1 MKKLKKSILYLRL
14 FRPVF
19 HFLLVLI
26 AFFFVYKL
34 RFHTDLIPFVQLKI
48 PTIDFSETM
57 IFALFSAFVFIF
69 YGFLNWIYE
78 LFKPIHGY
86 YKRFSFAFFI
96 GVITIAF
103 IAYVW
108 HGFLFQ
114 NGISRFVLFV
124 WAVLGYVF
132 ITVFDVFYNII
143 NSRFEVKAPYKI
155 LFLYNKRKSFE
166 KIEKNF
172 AFYKIYKIV
181 WKELSELWT
190 KVWLTLKDY
199 DIIITIWTVEREL
212 LQKIADYTRI
222 SEKSFYH
229 ISESYFLED
238 IIYSPE
244 RVGPIMA
251 LEYKASPLD
260 GWFRVL
266 KRIFDVVLSIVFLLL
281 FRWVYLLVM
290 LFIYIK
296 DGKPIFYSS
305 QRVGKWWNLFEMY
318 KFRTMIKDADIQKNQ
333 LLSQSERKWP
343 LFKLKNDPRIK
354 PWWKFL
360 RQTSLDEL
368 PQLFNI
374 LKWDMS
380 WVGPR
385 PHLEQEVENY
395 EWWQKRLL
403 SAKPWLTGY
412 AQIFGRDKLDFHE
425 EAKLDLYYIQNR
437 SVFLD
442 IYVIITTLRVVFKW
456 S

>member
-1 MKKLKKSILYLRL
+1 MKKIKKSILYIRL

-19 HFLLVLI
+19 HFLLIVISFFLI
-26 AFFFVYKL
+26 YKL
-34 RFHTDLIPFVQLKI
+34 RLRTDLIPLIQLEI
-48 PTIDFSETM
+48 PAMDFNETM
-57 IFALFSAFVFIF
+57 IFALFSGMVFIL

-78 LFKPIHGY
+78 LFKPIHWY
-86 YKRFSFAFFI
+86 YRKFSFAFFI
-96 GVITIAF
+96 GIITIAF
-103 IAYVW
+103 IAYVG
-108 HGFLFQ
+108 HGFLFH
-114 NGISRFVLFV
+114 NWISRFVLFV
-124 WAVLGYVF
+124 WSLFSFVF

-143 NSRFEVKAPYKI
+143 NSKFEAQVPYKI
-155 LFLYNKRKSFE
+155 LFLYNNKKSFE

-172 AFYKIYKIV
+172 AFYKIYKICG
-181 WKELSELWT
+181 KDLSELGE
-190 KVWLTLKDY
+190 KIWLSLKDY
-199 DIIITIWTVEREL
+199 DIIITIWTVERQL

-222 SEKSFYH
+222 AEKSFYH

-244 RVGPIMA
+244 RVWPILA

-266 KRIFDVVLSIVFLLL
+266 KRIFDIILSLVFLIFFFWL
-281 FRWVYLLVM
+281 YLLVII
-290 LFIYIK
+290 FIYIK
-296 DGKPIFYSS
+296 DGRPIFYSS
-305 QRVGKWWNLFEMY
+305 QRVGKWGNLFKMY
-318 KFRTMIKDADIQKNQ
+318 KFRTMVKNAENIKNE
-333 LLSQSERKWP
+333 LLWKSERKGP

-360 RQTSLDEL
+360 RKASLDEL
-368 PQLFNI
+368 PQVFNI

-385 PHLEQEVENY
+385 PHLHEEVENY

-403 SAKPWLTGY
+403 SAKPGLTGY
-412 AQIFGRDKLDFHE
+412 AQVFGRDKLDFHE